1 VGRRPRAARR
11 ARRWR
16 RRRRTRATPPRR
28 GRGHRGGDTG
38 RTALTNKQALR
49 ERIWTLLEQ
58 RGVGRFPFPLQDRI
72 PNFAGAEQAAARLAA
87 LPEWAAARNLK
98 CNPDAAQR
106 AVRLRALRE
115 GKHVYM
121 AVPRLA
127 RAQCFLHLD
136 PRRLAGRLV
145 QAVTIKGA
153 SALGRAV
160 APASLPR
167 IDLVV
172 VGSVAVDRRGGR
184 VGKGGGYSD
193 LEFALAASL
202 GRIDARTLVATT
214 VHDLQLVRVA
224 IPMTPH
230 DVPVDIIATPS
241 RVMRIPRRRSRPRGV
256 RWEELTD
263 AQLRAM
269 PVLQAVAR
277 RRGRRR

>member
-1 VGRRPRAARR
+1 VGRRPRAACR
-11 ARRWR
+11 ARRRR
-16 RRRRTRATPPRR
+16 RRRRTGATPPRR

-38 RTALTNKQALR
+38 RTALIDKQPLR
-49 ERIWTLLEQ
+49 EQIWTLLER

-87 LPEWAAARNLK
+87 LPEWTTARNLK

-106 AVRLRALRE
+106 AVRLQALRD

-127 RAQCFLHLD
+127 HAQCFLHLD
-136 PRRLAGRLV
+136 PRRLDGRLA
-145 QAVTIKGA
+145 QAATTKGA
-153 SALGRAV
+153 STLGRAV
-160 APASLPR
+160 APGSLPR

-184 VGKGGGYSD
+184 LGKGGGYSD
-193 LEFALAASL
+193 LEFALGASL
-202 GRIDARTLVATT
+202 GRIGARTPVVTT
-214 VHDLQLVRVA
+214 VHDLQVVRAA

-230 DVPVDIIATPS
+230 DVPVNIIATPT
-241 RVMRIPRRRSRPRGV
+241 RLLRIARRRPRPRGV
-256 RWEELTD
+256 RWDELSD

-269 PVLQAVAR
+269 PVLGALAR
-277 RRGRRR
+277 RRGRRA